1 MTSDNRSQASPAIE
15 FDNTYDYK
23 YPSNAGYASTY
34 GHHHAR
40 QPTKGHLSYTDRFE
54 QDDREFINR
63 RGSRKSR
70 PLSIIGGGVDS
81 SQRLVPEVHRHSQSQ
96 QLPRRSEYSDDYDAT
111 DANLHSY
118 KREPPATAYQKR
130 SSPDISEDKRQEDSR
145 PHYIEADRRGIP
157 PGARWTKIDR
167 RLINPEALI
176 AGNERFEA
184 RSDYVIVL
192 RVMEKKD
199 IEAYAAKTQE
209 IRDARREYYTRD
221 KDKSR
226 GRTHHCSGGEETF
239 SGEEAQIDEETQQQV
254 ETPQAPGVQDHS
266 LPERLRSTSIF
277 APTAERP
284 SIKIKAEVNTDDQT
298 DSMLEMGSVHASA
311 LFASTHRDLG
321 SSSTG
326 SMATDITSPDLEDD
340 SIDSEIPGTK
350 NMDHILN
357 SAHYFSELE
366 RFELETARILSLK
379 DGPYAA
385 LPYLSDCLKC
395 FRNWQD
401 ALEYLQSQG
410 FCGSVMSLLLETQDH
425 NCIASAFHI
434 SLDEIES
441 FISLLRRFMDP
452 LDEQAILELMK
463 ELIQQILK
471 VQDGAFAGID
481 FMESVRIL
489 YTILSIGLISFS
501 GSHVC
506 RFDEK
511 LWDQRMEEIPIGF
524 NGYAFKPRKLACLD
538 DFIGGPAWV
547 LSKSRTPAEILEQP
561 HQQNGGY
568 DEVLQE
574 TQKGPDDELLKAW
587 KEQQE
592 SSQVGMK
599 VSFTVQDLQEL
610 WGPVSLVGGTEDE
623 GLVIRTERGFIVPVP
638 RKSQSSLYGI
648 ECHWTTETP
657 DCLSKGRSDM
667 QILFCNTS
675 KILIGTSDKP
685 EIGLAVNE
693 TCTSSIQLIQQQIA
707 YRLQYPGTCKSRYIS
722 EGFDV
727 QLVGGQYATVGISKK
742 YKRLPSRT
750 LKAMLIEDCL
760 KPDTRLVPVLNLR
773 VGLEVSACTG
783 NAQRVT
789 LWDALRLSQ
798 TGTQSTD
805 NSSCCAHKVGDKNCI
820 GSCWTRWQSDDEID
834 SLGGIPGSNKYLSG
848 AEARR
853 IIINSILALEHSGV
867 DSDENLQVCWPF
879 SNSPVNC
886 PLSPSSPKESHHW
899 FRVVKDSRDTSSFA
913 VFSQRCLEFPE
924 QGLVRQCSAPCKEG
938 HFKPLQTILAT
949 RILITTEERS
959 VFGLPQGAKFVVG
972 EAHLTVTKA
981 VQDTMAIIAT
991 VSMNPL
997 NSLRYRLREILPDA
1011 RAFDFKEH
1019 IRPDITTD
1027 LSLPVFAY

>member
-1 MTSDNRSQASPAIE
+1 MIW
-15 FDNTYDYK
+15 
-23 YPSNAGYASTY
+23 
-34 GHHHAR
+34 
-40 QPTKGHLSYTDRFE
+40 L
-54 QDDREFINR
+54 
-63 RGSRKSR
+63 
-70 PLSIIGGGVDS
+70 
-81 SQRLVPEVHRHSQSQ
+81 
-96 QLPRRSEYSDDYDAT
+96 
-111 DANLHSY
+111 
-118 KREPPATAYQKR
+118 
-130 SSPDISEDKRQEDSR
+130 
-145 PHYIEADRRGIP
+145 
-157 PGARWTKIDR
+157 
-167 RLINPEALI
+167 
-176 AGNERFEA
+176 
-184 RSDYVIVL
+184 
-192 RVMEKKD
+192 
-199 IEAYAAKTQE
+199 
-209 IRDARREYYTRD
+209 DARRKEYLRD
-221 KDKSR
+221 KHKSR
-226 GRTHHCSGGEETF
+226 GQAHRRGGGEEP
-239 SGEEAQIDEETQQQV
+239 SSDNEEESYKKPHKQL
-254 ETPQAPGVQDHS
+254 ETPPAPDVQNIA
-266 LPERLRSTSIF
+266 LPERPRASSNF
-277 APTAERP
+277 ALEAERP
-284 SIKIKAEVNTDDQT
+284 RIRKEATDTTDET
-298 DSMLEMGSVHASA
+298 DSMLGMGSVQASA
-311 LFASTHRDLG
+311 LFNLPRQPSTHRDLA

-350 NMDHILN
+350 NMDHILD

-366 RFELETARILSLK
+366 RFELETALVLGLK

-385 LPYLSDCLKC
+385 LSCLSDCLEC
-395 FRNWQD
+395 FKNWQD
-401 ALEYLQSQG
+401 ALKYLQSQG
-410 FCGSVMSLLLETQDH
+410 FCGSVMSLLLEEQDH
-425 NCIASAFHI
+425 NDIASAFHI
-434 SLDEIES
+434 SLDEIDC
-441 FISLLRRFMDP
+441 FISLLRSFMNP
-452 LDEQAILELMK
+452 LDEQAIM
-463 ELIQQILK
+463 ELIQKWIQKILK
-471 VQDGAFAGID
+471 THDGAFAD
-481 FMESVRIL
+481 VDLMEYVRIL

-506 RFDEK
+506 RFDEN
-511 LWDQRMEEIPIGF
+511 LWGQQMEEISIGF
-524 NGYAFKPRKLACLD
+524 NGYAFQPRKLACLD

-561 HQQNGGY
+561 LRPNEGY
-568 DEVLQE
+568 DQTLQE
-574 TQKGPDDELLKAW
+574 TLKGPDGELLMAW
-587 KEQQE
+587 EEQQE
-592 SSQVGMK
+592 PSQVEMK

-657 DCLSKGRSDM
+657 DCLSKERSDIP
-667 QILFCNTS
+667 ILFCNTS
-675 KILIGTSDKP
+675 KILIGTSEKP

-693 TCTSSIQLIQQQIA
+693 TCKSSIQLIQQQIA
-707 YRLQYPGTCKSRYIS
+707 YRLQYPGTCKSRYTS

-742 YKRLPSRT
+742 YKRMPSRT

-789 LWDALRLSQ
+789 LWEALRLSQ

-805 NSSCCAHKVGDKNCI
+805 SSSCCAHKVGDKACV
-820 GSCWTRWQSDDEID
+820 GLCWTRWQSDDEID
-834 SLGGIPGSNKYLSG
+834 SLGGMSGSNKHLSG
-848 AEARR
+848 SEARR
-853 IIINSILALEHSGV
+853 IIINSLLALEHSGV
-867 DSDENLQVCWPF
+867 DSEENLQVCWPF

-899 FRVVKDSRDTSSFA
+899 FGVVKDSRDTSSFA

-924 QGLVRQCSAPCKEG
+924 QGLVRSCSAPCKEG

-949 RILITTEERS
+949 RILITTEEKS

-981 VQDTMAIIAT
+981 VRDTMAVIAT

-997 NSLRYRLREILPDA
+997 SSLRYRLRDILPDA